1 MNGLTPIANN
11 AELTRIGIINALQFD
26 WMRMLDSCPKFNDIV
41 VTERDNGG
49 CIVSFDGGL
58 AYDLMSIQGDYSMMA
73 SSQYWAM
80 RDRIENL
87 LNMEIEDK
95 NSYSWIVTNKD

>member
-1 MNGLTPIANN
+1 MNGLTPVANN
-11 AELTRIGIINALQFD
+11 AELTRIGISNALQFEMMQAGD
-26 WMRMLDSCPKFNDIV
+26 FCPQFNDIV
-41 VTERDNGG
+41 VTERANGG
-49 CIVSFDGGL
+49 CIVAFDGGL
-58 AYDLMSIQGDYSMMA
+58 AYDMMSIQGDYSMMA

-95 NSYSWIVTNKD
+95 NSWSWIVTNKN

>member
-11 AELTRIGIINALQFD
+11 AELTRIGISNALQFEMMQAGD
-26 WMRMLDSCPKFNDIV
+26 FCPQFNDIV

-49 CIVSFDGGL
+49 CIVAFDGGL
-58 AYDLMSIQGDYSMMA
+58 AYDMMSIQGDYSMMA

-95 NSYSWIVTNKD
+95 NSWSWIVTNKE

>member
-11 AELTRIGIINALQFD
+11 AELTRIGISNALQFE
-26 WMRMLDSCPKFNDIV
+26 MMQAGSCPQFNDIV

-49 CIVSFDGGL
+49 CIVAFDGGL